1 MKRAWKEPQLDDL
14 LSDPIIDILLAH
26 DRVSR
31 DDLARVL
38 EGARQALARV
48 PRQWQRPE
56 QAPVAPLFAVVKA
69 DPRDFA
75 ACPG

>member
-1 MKRAWKEPQLDDL
+1 MKRAWKEPKLDDL
-14 LSDPIIDILLAH
+14 LSDPILDILLAH

-48 PRQWQRPE
+48 PRQWQRPD
-56 QAPVAPLFAVVKA
+56 QAPAVPLFAVVKA

>member
-14 LSDPIIDILLAH
+14 LTDPILDILLAH

-56 QAPVAPLFAVVKA
+56 QVPAAPLFTVVKA
-69 DPRDFA
+69 DRRDFA
-75 ACPG
+75 ARPG

>member
-1 MKRAWKEPQLDDL
+1 MTRACKEPKLDDL
-14 LSDPIIDILLAH
+14 LSDPILDILLAH

-31 DDLARVL
+31 DDLNRVL

-48 PRQWQRPE
+48 PRQWQRPD
-56 QAPVAPLFAVVKA
+56 QAPVDPLFGVVKA
-69 DPRDFA
+69 DPLDFA

>member
-14 LSDPIIDILLAH
+14 LSDPILDILLTH

-31 DDLARVL
+31 DDLTRVL

-56 QAPVAPLFAVVKA
+56 RVPVSL
-69 DPRDFA
+69 
-75 ACPG
+75 CPGEG

>member
-14 LSDPIIDILLAH
+14 LSDPILDILLAH

-48 PRQWQRPE
+48 PRQWQRPD
-56 QAPVAPLFAVVKA
+56 QGPAAPLFVVAKA
-69 DPRDFA
+69 DPHDFA
-75 ACPG
+75 AAPG

>member
-1 MKRAWKEPQLDDL
+1 MKRAWKEPKLDDL
-14 LSDPIIDILLAH
+14 LSDPILDILLAH

-48 PRQWQRPE
+48 PRQWQRPD
-56 QAPVAPLFAVVKA
+56 QAPAAPLFAVVKA

>member
-14 LSDPIIDILLAH
+14 LSDPILDILLAH

-38 EGARQALARV
+38 ERARQALARV
-48 PRQWQRPE
+48 PRQWQRSE
-56 QAPVAPLFAVVKA
+56 QAPVAPFFAVSKC

-75 ACPG
+75 ARPG

>member
-1 MKRAWKEPQLDDL
+1 MMRAWKEPQLDDL
-14 LSDPIIDILLAH
+14 LSDPILDILLAH

-31 DDLARVL
+31 DDLARV
-38 EGARQALARV
+38 
-48 PRQWQRPE
+48 PRQWQRLD
-56 QAPVAPLFAVVKA
+56 QAPAAPLFAVAKA

>member
-14 LSDPIIDILLAH
+14 LSDPILDILLAH

-38 EGARQALARV
+38 DDARQALARV
-48 PRQWQRPE
+48 PRQWQRPD
-56 QAPVAPLFAVVKA
+56 QAPAAPLFAVAKT

-75 ACPG
+75 VSPG

>member
-31 DDLARVL
+31 DDLARV
-38 EGARQALARV
+38 
-48 PRQWQRPE
+48 PRQWQRPD
-56 QAPVAPLFAVVKA
+56 QAPAAPLFAVAKT

-75 ACPG
+75 VSPG